1 MVDTTG
7 SGAPTR
13 EVRYLALI
21 GILAGCSVSP
31 ESPESYATFSGSMT
45 VRSSRATQ
53 GDTFHGAA
61 LHRWTVILATTE
73 GCGGD
78 DHASIEINTLSGVT
92 DIPIG
97 VVPLRADLNTI
108 TALPSA
114 YLTYAAATG
123 GSITID
129 SNNGGFV
136 VGSFTAQTASGDLT
150 GTFGAPVCN

>member
-1 MVDTTG
+1 M
-7 SGAPTR
+7 
-13 EVRYLALI
+13 RYLILL
-21 GILAGCSVSP
+21 GIVAGCSVSP
-31 ESPESYATFSGSMT
+31 ESPESYAMFSGST
-45 VRSSRATQ
+45 AVHSSRATQ

-78 DHASIEINTLSGVT
+78 DQASIEINTLSGVT
-92 DIPIG
+92 DIPIATIS
-97 VVPLRADLNTI
+97 LRTDLNTI

-114 YLTYAAATG
+114 YLTYAATPATS

-136 VGSFTAQTASGDLT
+136 VGSFTAQTAAGDLS